1 MEAVFSQLLALLYAL
16 WWPFCRAL
24 ALLSAAPVVGDGL
37 VPMPLRVLLALALA
51 VVMLPMAQG
60 GEPID
65 AMSMR
70 GVAATVEQA
79 VIGGVIGLALH
90 FAISAVMVFGYLA
103 SSQLGFAMA
112 VMNDP
117 VNGTPSDVVSACL
130 VVLCTR
136 AMSTLAADP
145 RAVVCAT
152 TSPLHLATYTLM
164 HYLLFHALLPRM
176 VAHAPRVAAVHAVE
190 ADDLASAAAGAAA
203 QPSASEACSPLC
215 ETDLLALA
223 LASLRFVRSACAL
236 DGGAALAAFGAG
248 ANVRQQLLER
258 TLAYALHTALAALLY
273 QPAAASTY
281 FAPGS
286 DFLGA
291 LDALLLHDLP
301 ASAPA
306 AAVADRLA
314 AQLVATLQLALR
326 AASLRCAGLGS
337 GACCG
342 ARQVV
347 CLYRVH
353 GSHA

>member
-130 VVLCTR
+130 VVLCTLVFFAVDGHLVVVGVLGASFR
-136 AMSTLAADP
+136 AWPVGGTP
-145 RAVVCAT
+145 
-152 TSPLHLATYTLM
+152 
-164 HYLLFHALLPRM
+164 
-176 VAHAPRVAAVHAVE
+176 
-190 ADDLASAAAGAAA
+190 
-203 QPSASEACSPLC
+203 
-215 ETDLLALA
+215 
-223 LASLRFVRSACAL
+223 AL
-236 DGGAALAAFGAG
+236 D
-248 ANVRQQLLER
+248 ANVLR
-258 TLAYALHTALAALLY
+258 TLADGVAWVFAAALLLAV
-273 QPAAASTY
+273 PLVFSTLVVQVG
-281 FAPGS
+281 FGLLNRVAPS
-286 DFLGA
+286 LNLHSLGFS
-291 LDALLLHDLP
+291 LLAVFGLLMLAQMMRAVP
-301 ASAPA
+301 EQYVQMTGRVLELLQAQMQASAVPG
-306 AAVADRLA
+306 R
-314 AQLVATLQLALR
+314 
-326 AASLRCAGLGS
+326 
-337 GACCG
+337 
-342 ARQVV
+342 
-347 CLYRVH
+347 
-353 GSHA
+353 